1 MTFAYSQ
8 TELFVD
14 AEDKILTLI
23 IEQPDFFYRLLS
35 DINGQIE
42 GGSGFSVISTNEKLV
57 TFSKQVTLIT
67 EFVPFDMNR
76 KELVTKLYA
85 YLKKCSVNEEMFLK
99 TNELLSATE
108 RYILELTQ
116 YADGEFDTEEICDV
130 TPLLK
135 MFGLKFVD
143 NYDTLEEKLLEFF
156 LAMAEYAGKSVFICV
171 NLRSYLSLS
180 SAEKLFES
188 VLEHGISLICIESSD
203 KGKTQYEKRVVI
215 DDDFCVI

>member
-23 IEQPDFFYRLLS
+23 IEQPNLFYKLIS
-35 DINGQIE
+35 DINSQIE
-42 GGSGFSVISTNEKLV
+42 GESGFSVVSCNEKIIS
-57 TFSKQVTLIT
+57 FSKQVTLIT
-67 EFVPFDMNR
+67 EYIPFDMNR

-85 YLKKCSVNEEMFLK
+85 YLKKCSVNEDMFLK

-108 RYILELTQ
+108 RYISELTQ
-116 YADGEFDTEEICDV
+116 YADGEFATEEICDI

-135 MFGLKFVD
+135 MFGLKFID
-143 NYDTLEEKLLEFF
+143 NYEALEEKLLEFF
-156 LAMAEYAGKSVFICV
+156 LAMTEYAGKSVFICV
-171 NLRSYLSLS
+171 NLRSYLSLHN
-180 SAEKLFES
+180 AEKLFES
-188 VLEHGISLICIESSD
+188 VIEHGISLICIESSD
-203 KGKTQYEKRVVI
+203 KGRTQYEKRVVI